1 MSLSLAHRLKL
12 FTNMTP
18 DKIKHIEMV
27 QNIINRMNTN
37 SFQIKS
43 MVITIV
49 AALMAIYATNKNQAF
64 VLVAIVPTLIFWFLD
79 AFYLMQERKF
89 RGLYNN
95 IISQT
100 NEQYQPFEM
109 NINSYKGEK
118 YAFRKTFISTT
129 IIAFYGPILLILL
142 SIFFFF

>member
-1 MSLSLAHRLKL
+1 
-12 FTNMTP
+12 MTP
-18 DKIKHIEMV
+18 EKIKHLEMV
-27 QNIINRMNTN
+27 QNIITRMNTN

-43 MVITIV
+43 MTVTIA
-49 AALMAIYATNKNQAF
+49 AALMAIYASNKNESF
-64 VLVAIVPTLIFWFLD
+64 ILVAIVPAFIFWFLD

-100 NEQYQPFEM
+100 KEQYQSFEM
-109 NINSYKGEK
+109 NINSYKGGE
-118 YAFRKTFISTT
+118 YAFRKIFISTT